1 MNELKIFK
9 NEEFGQVRTV
19 EIGGEPWLVGK
30 DVAEALGYANPRKAI
45 IDHVD
50 EDDKGV
56 TICDTLGGKQEMT
69 VINESGVYS
78 LVFSS
83 KLPDAKKFKHWVTS
97 EILPSIRKHGM
108 YAKDELID
116 QMIGDPD
123 YAISLIT
130 ALKAEREAKKALE
143 AKNAIQ
149 TQRIAELEPKATYY
163 DEVLKCRDAL
173 PTSII
178 AKDYGWSAKKLN
190 KFLHEQGVQ
199 YKLQGTWLLYSKY
212 ADKGYTKSET
222 YPYEGST
229 GNYHTAINTKWTQAG
244 RLFIYN
250 LMKNAGNAPIIER
263 ELPY

>member
-1 MNELKIFK
+1 MNELKVFT

-19 EIGGEPWLVGK
+19 VKNNEPWFVAA
-30 DVAEALGYANPRKAI
+30 DVCKALEIANNRDALSRL
-45 IDHVD
+45 DAD
-50 EDDKGV
+50 EKGV
-56 TICDTLGGKQEMT
+56 ASTDTLGGKQEMT
-69 VINESGVYS
+69 IINEPGLYS
-78 LVFSS
+78 LVLGSR
-83 KLPDAKKFKHWVTS
+83 KPEAKEFKRWITHEV
-97 EILPSIRKHGM
+97 IPSIRKHGM
-108 YAKDELID
+108 YATDELLA
-116 QMIGDPD
+116 DPD
-123 YAISLIT
+123 FAIRVFEE
-130 ALKAEREAKKALE
+130 LKAEREAKKALE
-143 AKNAIQ
+143 AQNAIQ